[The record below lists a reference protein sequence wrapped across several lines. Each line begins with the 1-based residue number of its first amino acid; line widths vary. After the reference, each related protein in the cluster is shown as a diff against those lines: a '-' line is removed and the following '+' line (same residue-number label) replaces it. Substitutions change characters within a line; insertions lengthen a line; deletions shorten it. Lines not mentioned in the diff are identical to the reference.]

1 MNIGLGFYEIF
12 ARIVPGAFYLLALLQ
27 LGSILKII
35 PFDWQAFNGLGIVP
49 SLGLTVIAY
58 ILGTALYPVSIL
70 WHRLFKP
77 KNVQQSAFIEFQKRN
92 PGWKFD
98 FDGKDWRMLFALIRK
113 GSPDT
118 ANAIDKQNA
127 LYIMLASISFGII
140 LLAINQI
147 VMFFVGG
154 TYLNIIYFVL
164 LIAMSLLVARE
175 GRFFQ
180 ARFYH
185 LIFETILSHEI
196 KLENLVKRDSE
207 TAVRGIKKE

>member
-27 LGSILKII
+27 LGSILKLS
-35 PFDWQAFNGLGIVP
+35 PFDWQTFNDLGIIP
-49 SLGLTVIAY
+49 SLGLAVIAY
-58 ILGTALYPVSIL
+58 IFGTALYPVSIL

-77 KNVQQSAFIEFQKRN
+77 KNVQHDAFIEFQKRN

-98 FDGKDWRMLFALIRK
+98 FEGKDWRILFALIRK
-113 GSPDT
+113 GSPEL
-118 ANAIDKQNA
+118 ANAIDKQYA

-147 VMFFVGG
+147 VMFFMGG
-154 TYLNIIYFVL
+154 TYLNLIYFVM
-164 LIAMSLLVARE
+164 LIVMSLLVARE

-185 LIFETILSHEI
+185 LIFETILSYEI

-207 TAVRGIKKE
+207 SAIRGTKKK